1 VTESS
6 NEKLLDSLL
15 KLQEKQRLEF
25 SIHIENQPFV
35 LNDALIEKS
44 STPVTS
50 PTLRGGV
57 YFSDTY
63 VYKIKGAVSGSTI
76 IPLLSK
82 TMLGPNTEFSDI
94 LVNTSAIIDSNKADI
109 SLHTNLTNSIQ
120 SSSKIELNLIILRA
134 EKNSIESDV

>member
-6 NEKLLDSLL
+6 DEKLLDSLL
-15 KLQEKQRLEF
+15 QLQEKQRLEF
-25 SIHIENQPFV
+25 SAHIENKSFA
-35 LNDALIEKS
+35 LNEVLIEKS
-44 STPVTS
+44 STPVTG

-63 VYKIKGAVSGSTI
+63 VYKIKGIVSDFTI

-94 LVNTSAIIDSNKADI
+94 LVKTSAIIDSNKADI
-109 SLHTNLTNSIQ
+109 SLHTNLTNSMQ
-120 SSSKIELNLIILRA
+120 SSSKIELNLIIISA
-134 EKNSIESDV
+134 EKN

>member
-1 VTESS
+1 VTKSS
-6 NEKLLDSLL
+6 DEKLLDSLL
-15 KLQEKQRLEF
+15 QFQEKHRLEF
-25 SIHIENQPFV
+25 LAQIENKSFV

-50 PTLRGGV
+50 PTLRGEV

-63 VYKIKGAVSGSTI
+63 VYKIKGILSDSAI

-94 LVNTSAIIDSNKADI
+94 LVKTSAIIDSNKADI
-109 SLHTNLTNSIQ
+109 SLHTNLTNSMQ
-120 SSSKIELNLIILRA
+120 SSSKIELNLIIMSA
-134 EKNSIESDV
+134 EKN

>member
-1 VTESS
+1 MTESS
-6 NEKLLDSLL
+6 DEKLLDSLL
-15 KLQEKQRLEF
+15 QFQEKQRLEF
-25 SIHIENQPFV
+25 SAQIENKSFA
-35 LNDALIEKS
+35 LNEASIEKS

-63 VYKIKGAVSGSTI
+63 VYKIKGIVSDSAI

-94 LVNTSAIIDSNKADI
+94 LVKTSAIIDSNKADI

-120 SSSKIELNLIILRA
+120 SSSKIELNLIIISA
-134 EKNSIESDV
+134 EKN

>member
-1 VTESS
+1 MTESS
-6 NEKLLDSLL
+6 DEKLLDSLL
-15 KLQEKQRLEF
+15 QFQEKQRLEF
-25 SIHIENQPFV
+25 SAQIENKSFA
-35 LNDALIEKS
+35 LNEASIEKS

-63 VYKIKGAVSGSTI
+63 VYKIKGIVSDSAI

-94 LVNTSAIIDSNKADI
+94 LVKTSAIIDSNKADI
-109 SLHTNLTNSIQ
+109 SLHTNLTNSMH
-120 SSSKIELNLIILRA
+120 SSSKIELNLIIISA
-134 EKNSIESDV
+134 EKN

>member
-6 NEKLLDSLL
+6 DEKLLDSLL
-15 KLQEKQRLEF
+15 QFQEKQRLEF
-25 SIHIENQPFV
+25 SAHIENKSFV
-35 LNDALIEKS
+35 LNEASIEKS

-63 VYKIKGAVSGSTI
+63 VYKIKGIVSDSAI

-94 LVNTSAIIDSNKADI
+94 LVKTSAIIDSNKADI
-109 SLHTNLTNSIQ
+109 SLHTNLTNSMQ
-120 SSSKIELNLIILRA
+120 TASKIELNLIITSA
-134 EKNSIESDV
+134 EKN

>member
-6 NEKLLDSLL
+6 DEKLLDSLIQF
-15 KLQEKQRLEF
+15 QEKQRLEF
-25 SIHIENQPFV
+25 SAHIENKSFP
-35 LNDALIEKS
+35 LNEASIEKS
-44 STPVTS
+44 STPLTS

-63 VYKIKGAVSGSTI
+63 VYKIKGIVSDSAI

-94 LVNTSAIIDSNKADI
+94 LVKTSAIIDSNKADI
-109 SLHTNLTNSIQ
+109 SLHTNLTNSMH
-120 SSSKIELNLIILRA
+120 SSSKIELNLIIISA
-134 EKNSIESDV
+134 EKN

>member
-1 VTESS
+1 MTESS
-6 NEKLLDSLL
+6 DEKLLDSLL
-15 KLQEKQRLEF
+15 QLQEKQRLEF
-25 SIHIENQPFV
+25 SAHIENKSFA
-35 LNDALIEKS
+35 LNEASIEKS

-63 VYKIKGAVSGSTI
+63 VYKIKGIVSDSAI

-94 LVNTSAIIDSNKADI
+94 LVKTSAIIDSNKADI
-109 SLHTNLTNSIQ
+109 SLHTNLTNSMQ
-120 SSSKIELNLIILRA
+120 SSSKIELNLIIIRA
-134 EKNSIESDV
+134 EKN

>member
-63 VYKIKGAVSGSTI
+63 VYKIKGVVSDSTI

>member
-1 VTESS
+1 MTESS
-6 NEKLLDSLL
+6 DEKLLDSLL
-15 KLQEKQRLEF
+15 QFQEKQRLEF
-25 SIHIENQPFV
+25 SAQIENKSFA
-35 LNDALIEKS
+35 LNEATIEKS

-63 VYKIKGAVSGSTI
+63 VYKIKGIVSDSTI

-94 LVNTSAIIDSNKADI
+94 LVKTSAIIDSNKADI
-109 SLHTNLTNSIQ
+109 SLHTNLTNIMQ
-120 SSSKIELNLIILRA
+120 SSSKIELNLIIISA
-134 EKNSIESDV
+134 EKN

>member
-6 NEKLLDSLL
+6 DEKLLDSLL
-15 KLQEKQRLEF
+15 QLQEKQRLEF
-25 SIHIENQPFV
+25 SAHIENKSFA
-35 LNDALIEKS
+35 LNEASIEKS

-63 VYKIKGAVSGSTI
+63 VYKIKGIVSDSAI

-94 LVNTSAIIDSNKADI
+94 LVKTSAIIDSNKVDI
-109 SLHTNLTNSIQ
+109 SLHTNLTNSMQ
-120 SSSKIELNLIILRA
+120 SSSKIELNLIIISA
-134 EKNSIESDV
+134 EKN

>member
-1 VTESS
+1 MASPS
-6 NEKLLDSLL
+6 DEKILDSLL

-25 SIHIENQPFV
+25 SVYVENKSFF
-35 LNDALIEKS
+35 LHGASIEKS

-63 VYKIKGAVSGSTI
+63 VYKIKGIVNDSTI

-82 TMLGPNTEFSDI
+82 TMLGPNAKFSDI
-94 LVNTSAIIDSNKADI
+94 LVKTSAKIDSNKTNI
-109 SLHTNLTNSIQ
+109 SLHTNLTNSMQ
-120 SSSKIELNLIILRA
+120 SSSKIELNLIITKV
-134 EKNSIESDV
+134 EQN

>member
-1 VTESS
+1 MTESS
-6 NEKLLDSLL
+6 DEKLLDSLL
-15 KLQEKQRLEF
+15 QFQEKQRLEF
-25 SIHIENQPFV
+25 SAQIENKSFV
-35 LNDALIEKS
+35 LNNASIEKS

-63 VYKIKGAVSGSTI
+63 VYKIKGIVSDSAI

-94 LVNTSAIIDSNKADI
+94 LVKTSAIIDSNKADI
-109 SLHTNLTNSIQ
+109 SLHTNLTNSMQ
-120 SSSKIELNLIILRA
+120 SSSKIELNLIIMSA
-134 EKNSIESDV
+134 EKN

>member
-1 VTESS
+1 MTESS
-6 NEKLLDSLL
+6 DEKLLDSLIQF
-15 KLQEKQRLEF
+15 QEKQRLEF
-25 SIHIENQPFV
+25 SAQIENKSFA
-35 LNDALIEKS
+35 LNEASIEKS

-63 VYKIKGAVSGSTI
+63 VCKIKGILSDSAI

-94 LVNTSAIIDSNKADI
+94 LVKTSAIIDSNKADI
-109 SLHTNLTNSIQ
+109 SLHTNLTNSMQ
-120 SSSKIELNLIILRA
+120 SSSKIELNLIIISA
-134 EKNSIESDV
+134 EKN

>member
-1 VTESS
+1 MTESS
-6 NEKLLDSLL
+6 DEKLLDSLMQF
-15 KLQEKQRLEF
+15 QEKQRLEF
-25 SIHIENQPFV
+25 SAQIENKSFA
-35 LNDALIEKS
+35 LNEASIEKS

-63 VYKIKGAVSGSTI
+63 VYKIKGIVSDSTI

-94 LVNTSAIIDSNKADI
+94 LVKTSAIIDSNKADI
-109 SLHTNLTNSIQ
+109 SLHTNLTNSMQ
-120 SSSKIELNLIILRA
+120 SSSKIELNLIIISA
-134 EKNSIESDV
+134 EKN

>member
-6 NEKLLDSLL
+6 DEKLLDSLL
-15 KLQEKQRLEF
+15 QFQEKQRLEF
-25 SIHIENQPFV
+25 SAQFENKSFV
-35 LNDALIEKS
+35 LDEASIEKS

-63 VYKIKGAVSGSTI
+63 VYKIKGIVSDSAI

-94 LVNTSAIIDSNKADI
+94 LVKTSAIIDSNKADI
-109 SLHTNLTNSIQ
+109 SLHTNLTNSMQ
-120 SSSKIELNLIILRA
+120 SASKIELNLIIISA
-134 EKNSIESDV
+134 EKN

>member
-1 VTESS
+1 MVTESS
-6 NEKLLDSLL
+6 DEKLLDSLL
-15 KLQEKQRLEF
+15 HLQEKQRLEF
-25 SIHIENQPFV
+25 SAQFENKSFA
-35 LNDALIEKS
+35 LNEASIEKS

-63 VYKIKGAVSGSTI
+63 VYKIKGIVSDSAI

-94 LVNTSAIIDSNKADI
+94 LVKTSAIIDSNKADI
-109 SLHTNLTNSIQ
+109 SLHTNLTNSMQ
-120 SSSKIELNLIILRA
+120 SSSKIELNLIIISA
-134 EKNSIESDV
+134 EKN

>member
-1 VTESS
+1 VIEFSD
-6 NEKLLDSLL
+6 EKLLDSLL
-15 KLQEKQRLEF
+15 QLQEKQRLEF
-25 SIHIENQPFV
+25 SAHIENKSFA
-35 LNDALIEKS
+35 LNEASLEKS

-63 VYKIKGAVSGSTI
+63 VYKIKGIVSDSAI

-94 LVNTSAIIDSNKADI
+94 LVKTSAIIDSNKVDI
-109 SLHTNLTNSIQ
+109 SLHTNLTNSMQ
-120 SSSKIELNLIILRA
+120 SSSKIELNLIIISA
-134 EKNSIESDV
+134 EKN

>member
-6 NEKLLDSLL
+6 DEKLLDSLL
-15 KLQEKQRLEF
+15 QLQEKQRLEF
-25 SIHIENQPFV
+25 SAQIENKSFA
-35 LNDALIEKS
+35 LNEASIEKS

-63 VYKIKGAVSGSTI
+63 VYKIKGIVSDSAI

-82 TMLGPNTEFSDI
+82 TMLGPNTEFGDI
-94 LVNTSAIIDSNKADI
+94 LVKTSAIIDSNKADI
-109 SLHTNLTNSIQ
+109 SLHTNLTNSMQ
-120 SSSKIELNLIILRA
+120 SSSKIELNLIIISA
-134 EKNSIESDV
+134 EKN

>member
-6 NEKLLDSLL
+6 DEKLLDSLL
-15 KLQEKQRLEF
+15 QFQEKQRLEF
-25 SIHIENQPFV
+25 SAQIENKSFV
-35 LNDALIEKS
+35 LNDASIEKS

-63 VYKIKGAVSGSTI
+63 VYKIKGIVSDSAI

-94 LVNTSAIIDSNKADI
+94 LVKTSAIIDSNKADI
-109 SLHTNLTNSIQ
+109 SLHTNLTNSMQ
-120 SSSKIELNLIILRA
+120 SSSKIELNLIIISA
-134 EKNSIESDV
+134 EKN

>member
-6 NEKLLDSLL
+6 DEKLLDSLL
-15 KLQEKQRLEF
+15 QFQEKQGLEF
-25 SIHIENQPFV
+25 SAQIENKSFA
-35 LNDALIEKS
+35 LNEASIEKS

-63 VYKIKGAVSGSTI
+63 VYKIKGIVSDSAI

-94 LVNTSAIIDSNKADI
+94 LVKTSAIIDSNKAYI
-109 SLHTNLTNSIQ
+109 SLHTNLTNSMQ
-120 SSSKIELNLIILRA
+120 SSSKIELNLIIISA
-134 EKNSIESDV
+134 EKN

>member
-1 VTESS
+1 MTESS
-6 NEKLLDSLL
+6 DEKLLDSLL
-15 KLQEKQRLEF
+15 QFQEKQRLEF
-25 SIHIENQPFV
+25 SAQIENKSFP
-35 LNDALIEKS
+35 LSEASIEKS

-63 VYKIKGAVSGSTI
+63 VYKIKGIVSDSAI

-94 LVNTSAIIDSNKADI
+94 LVKTSAIIDSNKADI
-109 SLHTNLTNSIQ
+109 SLHTNLTNSMQ
-120 SSSKIELNLIILRA
+120 SSSKIELNLIIISA
-134 EKNSIESDV
+134 EKN

>member
-1 VTESS
+1 MTESS
-6 NEKLLDSLL
+6 EEKLLNSLL
-15 KLQEKQRLEF
+15 HLQEKQRLEF

-63 VYKIKGAVSGSTI
+63 VYKIKGVVSDSTI

>member
-1 VTESS
+1 MTESS
-6 NEKLLDSLL
+6 DEKLLDSLL
-15 KLQEKQRLEF
+15 QLQEKQRLEF
-25 SIHIENQPFV
+25 SVQIENKLFA
-35 LNDALIEKS
+35 LNEASIEKS

-63 VYKIKGAVSGSTI
+63 VYKIKGIVSDSAI

-94 LVNTSAIIDSNKADI
+94 LVKTSAIIDSNKADI
-109 SLHTNLTNSIQ
+109 SLHTNLTNSMQ
-120 SSSKIELNLIILRA
+120 SSSKIELNLIIISA
-134 EKNSIESDV
+134 EKN

>member
-1 VTESS
+1 MANSS
-6 NEKLLDSLL
+6 DEQLLHSLIQLQKKKPL
-15 KLQEKQRLEF
+15 KF
-25 SIHIENQPFV
+25 TVHIGSQSFA
-35 LNDALIEKS
+35 LNDASIEKS

-63 VYKIKGAVSGSTI
+63 VYKIKGFVSDSI

-94 LVNTSAIIDSNKADI
+94 LVKTNTMLDSENI
-109 SLHTNLTNSIQ
+109 NITLHTNLTNSMQ
-120 SSSKIELNLIILRA
+120 SSSKIGLNLIITKA
-134 EKNSIESDV
+134 EKN

>member
-1 VTESS
+1 MTESS
-6 NEKLLDSLL
+6 DEKLLDSLL
-15 KLQEKQRLEF
+15 QFQEKQRLEF
-25 SIHIENQPFV
+25 SAQIENKSFA
-35 LNDALIEKS
+35 LNEASIEKS

-63 VYKIKGAVSGSTI
+63 VYKIKGIVSDSAI

-94 LVNTSAIIDSNKADI
+94 LVKTSAIIDSNKADI
-109 SLHTNLTNSIQ
+109 SLHTNLTNSMQ
-120 SSSKIELNLIILRA
+120 SSSKIELNLIIMSA
-134 EKNSIESDV
+134 EKN